1 MTHAAM
7 RLAGSSGKQAMQP
20 RQYSIFFSIKQTF
33 STEAPG
39 LASLIPSI
47 ALSIRTLMTP
57 CLR

>member
-1 MTHAAM
+1 
-7 RLAGSSGKQAMQP
+7 MQP

-39 LASLIPSI
+39 LASLMPSI